1 MSLAVAKQ
9 YAQALADLVFAP
21 DSAIGAEEAAAQL
34 RAVEELAG
42 ESAELRTILL
52 SPAVPPARKRA
63 VISRLTAP
71 IGLAPLI
78 RNFLFVVIDRRRTP
92 LLAKI
97 RETFEALVD
106 ERRGVVRAH
115 VRTAWEPA
123 EAQKR
128 RLADVLAAMTGR
140 QVRCD
145 YSSDEELLGGAVL
158 RLGSTVWDGSLRGR
172 LEALRQRLAG

>member
-1 MSLAVAKQ
+1 MALAVAKQ

-21 DSAIGAEEAAAQL
+21 GQTIGAEEVAAQL
-34 RAVEELAG
+34 RAVEEIASQ
-42 ESAELRTILL
+42 SAELRTILL

-63 VISRLTAP
+63 VISRLTAST
-71 IGLAPLI
+71 GLAPLV
-78 RNFLFVVIDRRRTP
+78 RNFLFVVIDRRRMP
-92 LLAKI
+92 LLGQI
-97 RETFEALVD
+97 REAFEALVD

-115 VRTAWEPA
+115 VRTAGEPA
-123 EAQKR
+123 EAHKL
-128 RLADVLAAMTGR
+128 RLVEALAAMTGR

-145 YSSDEELLGGAVL
+145 YVLDEQLLGGVLL

>member
-21 DSAIGAEEAAAQL
+21 DSAIGAEQAAAQL

-71 IGLAPLI
+71 IGLAPLV
-78 RNFLFVVIDRRRTP
+78 RNFLFVMVDRRRTP
-92 LLAKI
+92 LLAQV
-97 RETFEALVD
+97 RAAFEALVD
-106 ERRGVVRAH
+106 ERRGVVRAE
-115 VRTAWEPA
+115 VRTACEPA
-123 EAQKR
+123 ETQKR
-128 RLADVLAAMTGR
+128 RLTEALEAMTGR
-140 QVRCD
+140 EVRCE
-145 YSSDEELLGGAVL
+145 YSRDEELLGGAVV

>member
-21 DSAIGAEEAAAQL
+21 GSALSPEEVAGQL
-34 RAVEELAG
+34 RAVEELAR

-52 SPAVPPARKRA
+52 SPAVAPARKRA
-63 VISRLTAP
+63 VISRLTVS
-71 IGLAPLI
+71 IGLAPLV

-97 RETFEALVD
+97 REAFEALVD

-115 VRTAWEPA
+115 VRTACELA

-140 QVRCD
+140 EVRCE
-145 YSSDEELLGGAVL
+145 YSRDEQLLGGAVL

>member
-21 DSAIGAEEAAAQL
+21 GSAIGAEEVAGQL
-34 RAVEELAG
+34 RAVEEIAG
-42 ESAELRTILL
+42 ASPELRTILL

-63 VISRLTAP
+63 VLARLTAS
-71 IGLAPLI
+71 IGLAPLV

-92 LLAKI
+92 LLGQI
-97 RETFEALVD
+97 REAFEALVD

-115 VRTAWEPA
+115 VRSASEPA
-123 EAQKR
+123 ERHKS
-128 RLADVLAAMTGR
+128 RLADALAAMTGK
-140 QVRCD
+140 QVRCE
-145 YSSDEELLGGAVL
+145 YVVEEELLGGILL